1 MFCVIKRI
9 IKDKLWD
16 LENRIH
22 AFRYGYPK
30 WAKWNINDWFLK
42 SIIPMLDSMIKDG
55 CSCPGNFVREED
67 HENPFEDWRKVLQ
80 EMKEGFETYLSYE
93 NFEEWT
99 ELKKKHS
106 GTNDEFWKEWREIE
120 GRAIEK
126 LHNSLDLFKKYFID
140 LWD

>member
-30 WAKWNINDWFLK
+30 WAKWNIDDWFLK

-80 EMKEGFETYLSYE
+80 EMKEGFEEYLYNREFKNWDRLEQKHGKSTDK
-93 NFEEWT
+93 FWEEVR
-99 ELKKKHS
+99 
-106 GTNDEFWKEWREIE
+106 KEEKI
-120 GRAIEK
+120 AIEK
-126 LHNSLDLFKKYFID
+126 LYKSLDLFKKHFWD